1 MEHQITVEITVYGKV
16 QGVGFRPL
24 VCRLAKDN
32 KLTGFVRNA
41 GTHVEI
47 IATGLPN
54 AIQQLCESLYK
65 AELPVRVEILLC
77 ETVLHQQFES
87 FVSVASMES
96 DEVKAVS
103 ADIGICENCLRELKE
118 KGNRRRGYSYIS
130 CAQCGPRY
138 TIIRKLPYDRA
149 NTTMDQFAL
158 CDDCAEEYGDMQNR
172 RGHGETIS
180 CYHCGPQLQCVVKDG
195 FKNIFKSDCG
205 KGHFLKTAFLNSDNN
220 SARIDSDS
228 NNFSVDD
235 NENNCNGFNSVN
247 RQEQDK
253 SMITVARELLA
264 QGQIIM
270 VKAVGG
276 FNLLCRADRAEVV
289 TRLRDLK
296 KRMSKP
302 FAVMVTDVTLA
313 EKFCCIS
320 AEEKS
325 LLQSA
330 ARPIVLLQK
339 RESKKNWLSEKLADA
354 SLEVSITERAGLT
367 NSSQGIVE
375 PDETNPVQSFLAD
388 NVTDVSDQVG
398 VFLPAMGFYSEL
410 DVDFPFIV
418 TSCNYTGQPIIYKD
432 EEAQRFFE
440 EHANIAALFTY
451 ERDILRPADD
461 SVTRIINGRV
471 QVLRRTKG
479 YMPEPFPILNYKNNC
494 DTVISDLQCKLT
506 AYCKQS
512 ERKASTHEK
521 FSKDDVLALGAQM
534 EPGFCLTAEGQFFPA
549 EIPGDISLEKTEQF
563 FADSVADWMQLL
575 NIKPQAVVADLHPGY
590 ASTQWGK
597 KFAEQNGLPFYQ
609 VQHHHAH
616 ALAVMAE
623 HHLKGKVLAVC
634 FDGTGLGADGTV
646 WGGEFLLCEGSDFT
660 RVGHLKSIPMLGGD
674 VSMQQAWKTALCHLA
689 AAGLQSHDSRF
700 TIVKKALQ
708 KNMNVIQTSSMGR
721 LFDAA
726 SSLLGLADF
735 NSHQGRC
742 AMALESAARTALM
755 EKIQP
760 LPLAFT
766 KELVKSDEDIKNSNN
781 RKFNETINADV
792 KDNYNLGKVLY
803 NPGPI
808 WEALLQVKRE
818 HKDICAAALGFHFA
832 VVNMVTDMAERMGVK
847 QVVLT
852 GGCFANRILLET
864 CTKELL
870 ERDFQVY
877 YNEAV
882 SCGDGGISLGQAY
895 YGILKE
901 TLINSSAR

>member
-1 MEHQITVEITVYGKV
+1 MEHQVTVEISVYGKV

-47 IATGLPN
+47 IATGFPDD
-54 AIQQLCESLYK
+54 IQQLCESLYK
-65 AELPVRVEILLC
+65 AELPVRVEKLLC
-77 ETVLHQQFES
+77 ETVLHQQFEN
-87 FVSVASMES
+87 FVSVASTES
-96 DEVKAVS
+96 DEVRSVS

-118 KGNRRRGYSYIS
+118 KGNRRQGYSYIS

-180 CYHCGPQLQCVVKDG
+180 CYRCGPQLQCVVKDG

-205 KGHFLKTAFLNSDNN
+205 KGHFLNSDNN

-228 NNFSVDD
+228 NIFSVDD
-235 NENNCNGFNSVN
+235 NENRCNGFNSLS
-247 RQEQDK
+247 RQAQDRNI
-253 SMITVARELLA
+253 ITVARELLK

-276 FNLLCRADRAEVV
+276 FNLLCRADKAEVV

-302 FAVMVTDVTLA
+302 FAVMVTDVALA
-313 EKFCCIS
+313 EKFCHIS

-330 ARPIVLLQK
+330 SRPIVLLQK
-339 RESKKNWLSEKLADA
+339 KKRKNDWLTEKIAED
-354 SLEVSITERAGLT
+354 SLKVSIRERT
-367 NSSQGIVE
+367 DVTSSFQINVE
-375 PDETNPVQSFLAD
+375 AEERNPVSTFLVD

-410 DVDFPFIV
+410 EVDFPFIV

-432 EEAQRFFE
+432 EEAQRFFD
-440 EHANIAALFTY
+440 EHKNIAALFTY
-451 ERDILRPADD
+451 EREILRPADD

-479 YMPEPFPILNYKNNC
+479 YMPEPITFLNCKNHC
-494 DTVISDLQCKLT
+494 DTVSSDLQCKLT
-506 AYCKQS
+506 ENYKQH
-512 ERKASTHEK
+512 ERATSSNEK
-521 FSKDDVLALGAQM
+521 LWKDNVLALGAQM

-597 KFAEQNGLPFYQ
+597 KFAEQNRLPFYQ

-634 FDGTGLGADGTV
+634 FDGTGLGTDGTV

-660 RVGHLKSIPMLGGD
+660 RVGHLKAIPMLGGD

-689 AAGLQSHDSRF
+689 AAGLHSSDPRF
-700 TIVKKALQ
+700 AIVQKAL
-708 KNMNVIQTSSMGR
+708 KLNVNVIQTSSMGR
-721 LFDAA
+721 LFDAT

-803 NPGPI
+803 NPAPV

-847 QVVLT
+847 QVVLA

-864 CTKELL
+864 CTKELQ

-895 YGILKE
+895 YGLLQSE
-901 TLINSSAR
+901 

>member
-47 IATGLPN
+47 IATGFPDD
-54 AIQQLCESLYK
+54 IQQLCERLYK
-65 AELPVRVEILLC
+65 AELPVRVEKLLC
-77 ETVLHQQFES
+77 ETVLHQQFEN
-87 FVSVASMES
+87 FISVASTES

-118 KGNRRRGYSYIS
+118 KGNCRQGYSYIS

-149 NTTMDQFAL
+149 NTTMEQFVL
-158 CDDCAEEYGDMQNR
+158 CDDCADEYGDMQNR

-180 CYHCGPQLQCVVKDG
+180 CYHCGPQLQCVVKEEY
-195 FKNIFKSDCG
+195 KSFITSG
-205 KGHFLKTAFLNSDNN
+205 YIEGNLSSESF
-220 SARIDSDS
+220 SDS
-228 NNFSVDD
+228 LK
-235 NENNCNGFNSVN
+235 
-247 RQEQDK
+247 RQVQDK
-253 SMITVARELLA
+253 TVIAIGSELLK
-264 QGQIIM
+264 QGKIIM

-276 FNLLCRADRAEVV
+276 FNLLCRADKAEVV

-302 FAVMVTDVTLA
+302 FAVMVTDLALA
-313 EKFCCIS
+313 EKFCYMS

-330 ARPIVLLQK
+330 VRPIVLLQK
-339 RESKKNWLSEKLADA
+339 KKSKNDWLTEKIAED
-354 SLEVSITERAGLT
+354 SLKVSITKRTDATSSSQKNVEAEET
-367 NSSQGIVE
+367 NSV
-375 PDETNPVQSFLAD
+375 PSFLAD

-410 DVDFPFIV
+410 EVDFPFIV

-432 EEAQRFFE
+432 EEAQRFFD
-440 EHANIAALFTY
+440 EHKNIAALFTY
-451 ERDILRPADD
+451 EREILRPADD

-479 YMPEPFPILNYKNNC
+479 YMPEPITFLNCKNHC
-494 DTVISDLQCKLT
+494 DTVSSDLQCKLT
-506 AYCKQS
+506 ENYKQH
-512 ERKASTHEK
+512 ERATSSNEK
-521 FSKDDVLALGAQM
+521 LWKDDVLALGAQM

-575 NIKPQAVVADLHPGY
+575 NIKPQAVVVDLHPGY

-634 FDGTGLGADGTV
+634 FDGTGFGTDGTV
-646 WGGEFLLCEGSDFT
+646 WGGEFLLCEGSVFT
-660 RVGHLKSIPMLGGD
+660 RAGHLKSIPMLGGD

-700 TIVKKALQ
+700 AIVKKALQ
-708 KNMNVIQTSSMGR
+708 QNMNVIQTSSMGR

-742 AMALESAARTALM
+742 AMALESAARVALR
-755 EKIQP
+755 EKIKP
-760 LPLAFT
+760 LSLAFA
-766 KELVKSDEDIKNSNN
+766 KELARSDEDINYSNDT
-781 RKFNETINADV
+781 RFNETINADG
-792 KDNYNLGKVLY
+792 KDNYNLEKVLY
-803 NPGPI
+803 DPAPI

-818 HKDICAAALGFHFA
+818 RKDVCAAALGFHFA

-847 QVVLT
+847 QVILA

-864 CTKELL
+864 CTKELQ

-895 YGILKE
+895 YGLLQSE
-901 TLINSSAR
+901 

>member
-1 MEHQITVEITVYGKV
+1 M
-16 QGVGFRPL
+16 
-24 VCRLAKDN
+24 
-32 KLTGFVRNA
+32 
-41 GTHVEI
+41 
-47 IATGLPN
+47 
-54 AIQQLCESLYK
+54 
-65 AELPVRVEILLC
+65 RVEKLLC
-77 ETVLHQQFES
+77 ETVLHQQFENFIS
-87 FVSVASMES
+87 IASTES

-118 KGNRRRGYSYIS
+118 KGNRRQGYSYIS

-158 CDDCAEEYGDMQNR
+158 CDDCSEEYGDMQNR

-205 KGHFLKTAFLNSDNN
+205 KGHFLNSDNN

-247 RQEQDK
+247 RQAQDK
-253 SMITVARELLA
+253 NIITVARELLK

-302 FAVMVTDVTLA
+302 FAVMVTDLALA
-313 EKFCCIS
+313 EKFCYMS

-330 ARPIVLLQK
+330 VRPIVLLQK
-339 RESKKNWLSEKLADA
+339 KKSKNDWLTEKIAED
-354 SLEVSITERAGLT
+354 SLKVSITKRT
-367 NSSQGIVE
+367 DVTSSSQINVE
-375 PDETNPVQSFLAD
+375 AEERNPVPSFLAD

-410 DVDFPFIV
+410 EVDFPFIV

-432 EEAQRFFE
+432 EEAQRFFD
-440 EHANIAALFTY
+440 EHKNIAALFTY
-451 ERDILRPADD
+451 EREILRPADD

-479 YMPEPFPILNYKNNC
+479 YMPEPITFLNCKNSC
-494 DTVISDLQCKLT
+494 DTVSSDLQCKLT
-506 AYCKQS
+506 ENYKQH
-512 ERKASTHEK
+512 ERATSSNKK
-521 FSKDDVLALGAQM
+521 LWKDNALALGAQM
-534 EPGFCLTAEGQFFPA
+534 EPGFCLTAEGQFFPS

-575 NIKPQAVVADLHPGY
+575 NIKPQAVIADLHPGY

-597 KFAEQNGLPFYQ
+597 KFAEQNGVPFYQ

-623 HHLKGKVLAVC
+623 HNLKGKVLAVC
-634 FDGTGLGADGTV
+634 FDGTGLGTDGTV

-689 AAGLQSHDSRF
+689 AAGLHSHDPRF
-700 TIVKKALQ
+700 AIVQKALALDV
-708 KNMNVIQTSSMGR
+708 NVIQTSSMGR

-742 AMALESAARTALM
+742 AMALESAARVALR
-755 EKIQP
+755 EKIKP
-760 LPLAFT
+760 LSLAFA
-766 KELVKSDEDIKNSNN
+766 KELARSDEDINYSNDT
-781 RKFNETINADV
+781 RFNETINADG
-792 KDNYNLGKVLY
+792 KDNYNLEKVLY
-803 NPGPI
+803 DPAPI

-818 HKDICAAALGFHFA
+818 RKDVCAAALGFHYA
-832 VVNMVTDMAERMGVK
+832 VVNMVIGMAESMGVK
-847 QVVLT
+847 QVILA
-852 GGCFANRILLET
+852 GGCFANRILLES
-864 CTKELL
+864 CTKELQKK
-870 ERDFQVY
+870 DFQVY

-895 YGILKE
+895 YGLLQSE
-901 TLINSSAR
+901 

>member
-1 MEHQITVEITVYGKV
+1 MKQNVTVAIIVYGKV

-47 IATGLPN
+47 IATGFSD

-65 AELPVRVEILLC
+65 AELPVRVEKLLC
-77 ETVLHQQFES
+77 ETVLHQQFEN
-87 FVSVASMES
+87 FVSIASTES

-118 KGNRRRGYSYIS
+118 NGNRRQGYSYIS

-180 CYHCGPQLQCVVKDG
+180 CYRCGPQLQCVVKEEY
-195 FKNIFKSDCG
+195 KSFITSG
-205 KGHFLKTAFLNSDNN
+205 YIEGNLSSESF
-220 SARIDSDS
+220 SDS
-228 NNFSVDD
+228 LK
-235 NENNCNGFNSVN
+235 
-247 RQEQDK
+247 RQVQDK
-253 SMITVARELLA
+253 TVIAIGSELLK
-264 QGQIIM
+264 QGKIIM

-276 FNLLCRADRAEVV
+276 FNLLCRADKAEVV

-302 FAVMVTDVTLA
+302 FAVMVTDLALA
-313 EKFCCIS
+313 EKFCYMS

-330 ARPIVLLQK
+330 VRPIVLLQK
-339 RESKKNWLSEKLADA
+339 RKSKNDWLTEKIAED
-354 SLEVSITERAGLT
+354 SLKVSITKRTDAT
-367 NSSQGIVE
+367 SSSQINVE
-375 PDETNPVQSFLAD
+375 AEERNPVPSFLAD

-479 YMPEPFPILNYKNNC
+479 YMPEPIPILNYKNNC

-563 FADSVADWMQLL
+563 FADSAADWMQLL
-575 NIKPQAVVADLHPGY
+575 NIKLQSVVADLHPGY
-590 ASTQWGK
+590 TSSQWGK

-623 HHLKGKVLAVC
+623 HHLKEKVLAVC
-634 FDGTGLGADGTV
+634 FDGTGLGTDGTV
-646 WGGEFLLCEGSDFT
+646 WGGEFLLCEGSGFT

-689 AAGLQSHDSRF
+689 AAGLHSHDPRF
-700 TIVKKALQ
+700 AIVQKALALDV
-708 KNMNVIQTSSMGR
+708 NVIQTSSMGR

-742 AMALESAARTALM
+742 AMALESVARTALM
-755 EKIQP
+755 EKIKP

-766 KELVKSDEDIKNSNN
+766 KEWDKSDENNKNSND
-781 RKFNETINADV
+781 RRFNETINADV
-792 KDNYNLGKVLY
+792 KDNYNFEKVLY
-803 NPGPI
+803 NPAPV

-818 HKDICAAALGFHFA
+818 RKDICAAALGFHFA

-847 QVVLT
+847 QVVLA

-864 CTKELL
+864 CTKELQ

-895 YGILKE
+895 YGLLQSE
-901 TLINSSAR
+901 

>member
-1 MEHQITVEITVYGKV
+1 MEHQVTVEISVYGKV

-47 IATGLPN
+47 IATGFPD
-54 AIQQLCESLYK
+54 AIQQLCDSLYK
-65 AELPVRVEILLC
+65 AELPVRVEKLLC
-77 ETVLHQQFES
+77 ETVLHQQFEN
-87 FVSVASMES
+87 FVSVASTES
-96 DEVKAVS
+96 DEVRSVS

-118 KGNRRRGYSYIS
+118 KGNRQQGYSYIS

-180 CYHCGPQLQCVVKDG
+180 CYRCGPQLQCVVKDG

-205 KGHFLKTAFLNSDNN
+205 KGHFLNSDNS
-220 SARIDSDS
+220 SAWIDSDS
-228 NNFSVDD
+228 NKFSVDD
-235 NENNCNGFNSVN
+235 NENHCNGFNSLN
-247 RQEQDK
+247 RQAQDK
-253 SMITVARELLA
+253 NIITVARELLK

-313 EKFCCIS
+313 EKFCYMS
-320 AEEKS
+320 AKEKS

-339 RESKKNWLSEKLADA
+339 KKSKNDWLSEKFADA
-354 SLEVSITERAGLT
+354 SLAVSIRERTDVT

-375 PDETNPVQSFLAD
+375 AEETNSVPTFLAD

-398 VFLPAMGFYSEL
+398 VFLSPMGFYSEL
-410 DVDFPFIV
+410 EVDFPFIV

-432 EEAQRFFE
+432 EEAQRFFA
-440 EHANIAALFTY
+440 EHSNIAALFTY
-451 ERDILRPADD
+451 EREILRPADD
-461 SVTRIINGRV
+461 SVTRFINGRV

-479 YMPEPFPILNYKNNC
+479 YMPEPIPILNYKNNC

-506 AYCKQS
+506 ANCKLP
-512 ERKASTHEK
+512 EKKASTHEK
-521 FSKDDVLALGAQM
+521 LWKDNVLALGAQM

-549 EIPGDISLEKTEQF
+549 EIPGDISLEKTELF
-563 FADSVADWMQLL
+563 FADSVADLMQLL
-575 NIKPQAVVADLHPGY
+575 NIKPQAVIADLHPGY
-590 ASTQWGK
+590 ASSQWGK

-623 HHLKGKVLAVC
+623 HNLKEKVLAVC
-634 FDGTGLGADGTV
+634 FDGTGLGTDGTV
-646 WGGEFLLCEGSDFT
+646 WGGEFLLCEGSGFT

-689 AAGLQSHDSRF
+689 AAGLHSDDPRF
-700 TIVKKALQ
+700 AIVQKAL
-708 KNMNVIQTSSMGR
+708 KLNVNVIQTSSMGR

-766 KELVKSDEDIKNSNN
+766 KELVKSGEDYKNSNSNN
-781 RKFNETINADV
+781 RKFNETIYADG
-792 KDNYNLGKVLY
+792 KDNYNLEKVLY
-803 NPGPI
+803 NPAPV

-818 HKDICAAALGFHFA
+818 RKDICAAALGFHYA
-832 VVNMVTDMAERMGVK
+832 VVNMVIDMAERMGVK

-864 CTKELL
+864 CTKELQ

-895 YGILKE
+895 YGYIV
-901 TLINSSAR
+901 

>member
-1 MEHQITVEITVYGKV
+1 M
-16 QGVGFRPL
+16 
-24 VCRLAKDN
+24 
-32 KLTGFVRNA
+32 
-41 GTHVEI
+41 
-47 IATGLPN
+47 
-54 AIQQLCESLYK
+54 
-65 AELPVRVEILLC
+65 RVEKLLC
-77 ETVLHQQFES
+77 ETVLHQQFEN
-87 FVSVASMES
+87 FVSVASTES
-96 DEVKAVS
+96 DEVKSVS

-118 KGNRRRGYSYIS
+118 KGNRRQGYSYIS

-180 CYHCGPQLQCVVKDG
+180 CYRCGPQLQCVVKEEY
-195 FKNIFKSDCG
+195 KSFITSG
-205 KGHFLKTAFLNSDNN
+205 YIEGNLSSESF
-220 SARIDSDS
+220 SDS
-228 NNFSVDD
+228 LK
-235 NENNCNGFNSVN
+235 
-247 RQEQDK
+247 RQVQDK
-253 SMITVARELLA
+253 TVIAIGSELLK

-302 FAVMVTDVTLA
+302 FAVMVTDVALA
-313 EKFCCIS
+313 EKFCYIS

-339 RESKKNWLSEKLADA
+339 KESKKNWLSEKLADA

-375 PDETNPVQSFLAD
+375 PDETNPVPSFLAD

-398 VFLPAMGFYSEL
+398 VFLPPMGFYSEL

-432 EEAQRFFE
+432 EEAQRFFA
-440 EHANIAALFTY
+440 EHSNIAALFTY
-451 ERDILRPADD
+451 EREILRPADD
-461 SVTRIINGRV
+461 SVTRVANGKV
-471 QVLRRTKG
+471 QILRRTKG
-479 YMPEPFPILNYKNNC
+479 YMPEPIPILNYKNHC
-494 DTVISDLQCKLT
+494 DTVSSDLQCKIT
-506 AYCKQS
+506 ANCKQS
-512 ERKASTHEK
+512 ERKASIHEK
-521 FSKDDVLALGAQM
+521 LWKDNVLALGAQM

-590 ASTQWGK
+590 ASNQWGK

-623 HHLKGKVLAVC
+623 HHLKEKVLAVC
-634 FDGTGLGADGTV
+634 FDGTGLGTDGTV

-660 RVGHLKSIPMLGGD
+660 RVGHLKAIPMLGGD

-689 AAGLQSHDSRF
+689 AAGLHSSDPR
-700 TIVKKALQ
+700 
-708 KNMNVIQTSSMGR
+708 SSMGR

-742 AMALESAARTALM
+742 AMALESAARTAQM

-760 LPLAFT
+760 LPLAFA
-766 KELVKSDEDIKNSNN
+766 KEWAKSGEDYKNSNSNN
-781 RKFNETINADV
+781 RNFNETIYADG
-792 KDNYNLGKVLY
+792 KDNYNLEKVLY
-803 NPGPI
+803 NPAPV

-818 HKDICAAALGFHFA
+818 RKDICAAALGFHYA

-847 QVVLT
+847 QVVLA

-864 CTKELL
+864 CTKELQ

-882 SCGDGGISLGQAY
+882 SCGDGCISLGQAY
-895 YGILKE
+895 YGYIV
-901 TLINSSAR
+901 

>member
-1 MEHQITVEITVYGKV
+1 MKQNVTVAIIVYGKV

-24 VCRLAKDN
+24 VCRLAKEN

-47 IATGLPN
+47 IATGFPDAL
-54 AIQQLCESLYK
+54 QQLCDSLYK
-65 AELPVRVEILLC
+65 SELPVRVEKLLC
-77 ETVLHQQFES
+77 ETVLHQQFEN
-87 FVSVASMES
+87 FVSVASTES
-96 DEVKAVS
+96 DEVRSVS
-103 ADIGICENCLRELKE
+103 ADIGICENCLQELKE
-118 KGNRRRGYSYIS
+118 KGNRRQGYSYIS

-149 NTTMDQFAL
+149 NTTMEQFAL

-195 FKNIFKSDCG
+195 FKSIFKSDCG

-330 ARPIVLLQK
+330 ASPIVLLQK
-339 RESKKNWLSEKLADA
+339 KESKKNWLSEKLADA

-410 DVDFPFIV
+410 DIAFPFIV

-471 QVLRRTKG
+471 LVLRRTKG
-479 YMPEPFPILNYKNNC
+479 YMPEPNPILNYKNNC

-506 AYCKQS
+506 EYCKQS

-521 FSKDDVLALGAQM
+521 FSKDNVLALGAQM

-575 NIKPQAVVADLHPGY
+575 NIKPQSVVADLQPGY
-590 ASTQWGK
+590 ASAQWG
-597 KFAEQNGLPFYQ
+597 
-609 VQHHHAH
+609 
-616 ALAVMAE
+616 
-623 HHLKGKVLAVC
+623 
-634 FDGTGLGADGTV
+634 
-646 WGGEFLLCEGSDFT
+646 
-660 RVGHLKSIPMLGGD
+660 
-674 VSMQQAWKTALCHLA
+674 
-689 AAGLQSHDSRF
+689 
-700 TIVKKALQ
+700 
-708 KNMNVIQTSSMGR
+708 
-721 LFDAA
+721 
-726 SSLLGLADF
+726 
-735 NSHQGRC
+735 
-742 AMALESAARTALM
+742 
-755 EKIQP
+755 
-760 LPLAFT
+760 
-766 KELVKSDEDIKNSNN
+766 
-781 RKFNETINADV
+781 
-792 KDNYNLGKVLY
+792 
-803 NPGPI
+803 
-808 WEALLQVKRE
+808 
-818 HKDICAAALGFHFA
+818 
-832 VVNMVTDMAERMGVK
+832 
-847 QVVLT
+847 
-852 GGCFANRILLET
+852 
-864 CTKELL
+864 
-870 ERDFQVY
+870 
-877 YNEAV
+877 
-882 SCGDGGISLGQAY
+882 
-895 YGILKE
+895 
-901 TLINSSAR
+901 

>member
-47 IATGLPN
+47 IATGFPDD
-54 AIQQLCESLYK
+54 IQQLCERLYK
-65 AELPVRVEILLC
+65 AELPVRVEKLLC
-77 ETVLHQQFES
+77 ETVLHQQFEN
-87 FVSVASMES
+87 FISVASTES

-118 KGNRRRGYSYIS
+118 KGNRRQGYSYIS

-149 NTTMDQFAL
+149 NTTMEQFVL
-158 CDDCAEEYGDMQNR
+158 CDDCADEYGDMQNR

-205 KGHFLKTAFLNSDNN
+205 KGHFLNSDNN
-220 SARIDSDS
+220 SAWIDSNS
-228 NNFSVDD
+228 NIFSVDD
-235 NENNCNGFNSVN
+235 NENRCNGFNSLS
-247 RQEQDK
+247 RQAQDRNI
-253 SMITVARELLA
+253 ITVARELLK

-276 FNLLCRADRAEVV
+276 FNLLCRADKAEVV
-289 TRLRDLK
+289 THLRDLK

-302 FAVMVTDVTLA
+302 FAVMVTDVALA
-313 EKFCCIS
+313 EKFCHIS
-320 AEEKS
+320 AEEKA
-325 LLQSA
+325 LLESA

-339 RESKKNWLSEKLADA
+339 KKSKNDWLTEKIADA
-354 SLEVSITERAGLT
+354 FLKVSITKRMNVTSSFQINVEAEER
-367 NSSQGIVE
+367 
-375 PDETNPVQSFLAD
+375 NPVPKFLAD

-398 VFLPAMGFYSEL
+398 VFLPPMGFYSEL
-410 DVDFPFIV
+410 EVDFPFIV

-432 EEAQRFFE
+432 EEAQRFFD
-440 EHANIAALFTY
+440 EHKNIAALFTY
-451 ERDILRPADD
+451 EREILRPADD
-461 SVTRIINGRV
+461 SVTRVANGKV
-471 QVLRRTKG
+471 QILRRTKG
-479 YMPEPFPILNYKNNC
+479 YMPEPITFLNYKNNC

-506 AYCKQS
+506 ANCKQS
-512 ERKASTHEK
+512 ERKPSIQEK
-521 FSKDDVLALGAQM
+521 LWKDNVLALGAQM
-534 EPGFCLTAEGQFFPA
+534 EPGFCLTAGGQFFPA

-563 FADSVADWMQLL
+563 FADSGADWMQLL
-575 NIKPQAVVADLHPGY
+575 NIKPQAVVVDLHPGY

-634 FDGTGLGADGTV
+634 FDGTGLGTDGTV

-674 VSMQQAWKTALCHLA
+674 VSMKQAWKTALCHLA
-689 AAGLQSHDSRF
+689 AAGLHSHDPRF
-700 TIVKKALQ
+700 AIVQKALALDV
-708 KNMNVIQTSSMGR
+708 NVIQTSSMGR

-742 AMALESAARTALM
+742 AMALESVARTALM
-755 EKIQP
+755 EKIKP

-781 RKFNETINADV
+781 RKFNETINADG
-792 KDNYNLGKVLY
+792 KANYNLEKVLY
-803 NPGPI
+803 NPAPV

-818 HKDICAAALGFHFA
+818 HKDICAAAMGFHYA
-832 VVNMVTDMAERMGVK
+832 VVKMVIDMAEHMGVK
-847 QVVLT
+847 QVALA

-864 CTKELL
+864 CTKELQ

-877 YNEAV
+877 YNEDV

-895 YGILKE
+895 YGLLQSE
-901 TLINSSAR
+901 

>member
-1 MEHQITVEITVYGKV
+1 MEHQVTVKISVYGKV

-32 KLTGFVRNA
+32 KLTGYVRNA

-47 IATGLPN
+47 MATGVAEHIEKLCDSLRN
-54 AIQQLCESLYK
+54 A
-65 AELPVRVEILLC
+65 ALPVKVERFVCRKVPLR
-77 ETVLHQQFES
+77 EFATFTPVLSTES
-87 FVSVASMES
+87 K
-96 DEVKAVS
+96 EVKLVS
-103 ADIGICENCLRELKE
+103 ADIGICENCLREFKE
-118 KGNRRRGYSYIS
+118 KGNRRQGYSYIS

-180 CYHCGPQLQCVVKDG
+180 CYRCGPQLQCVVKEEYKR
-195 FKNIFKSDCG
+195 FLTSDCIEG
-205 KGHFLKTAFLNSDNN
+205 NLSSESF
-220 SARIDSDS
+220 SDS
-228 NNFSVDD
+228 LK
-235 NENNCNGFNSVN
+235 
-247 RQEQDK
+247 RQVQDK
-253 SMITVARELLA
+253 TVIAIGSELLK

-313 EKFCCIS
+313 EKFCYMS

-339 RESKKNWLSEKLADA
+339 KKRKNDWLTEKIAED
-354 SLEVSITERAGLT
+354 SLKVSIRERT
-367 NSSQGIVE
+367 DVTSSFQINVE
-375 PDETNPVQSFLAD
+375 AEERNPVSTFLAD

-432 EEAQRFFE
+432 EEAQRFFD
-440 EHANIAALFTY
+440 EHKNIAALFTY
-451 ERDILRPADD
+451 EREILRPADD

-479 YMPEPFPILNYKNNC
+479 YMPEPIPILNYKNHC
-494 DTVISDLQCKLT
+494 DTVSSDLQCKLT
-506 AYCKQS
+506 ANCKQS
-512 ERKASTHEK
+512 ERKASIHENLW
-521 FSKDDVLALGAQM
+521 KDNVLALGAQM

-549 EIPGDISLEKTEQF
+549 EIPGDISLEKTEHF
-563 FADSVADWMQLL
+563 FAGSVADWMQLL
-575 NIKPQAVVADLHPGY
+575 NIKLQAVVADLHPGY
-590 ASTQWGK
+590 ASAQWGK

-634 FDGTGLGADGTV
+634 FDGTGFGNDGTV
-646 WGGEFLLCEGSDFT
+646 WGGEFLLCEGSVFT
-660 RVGHLKSIPMLGGD
+660 RAGHLKSIPMLGGD

-700 TIVKKALQ
+700 AIVKKALQ
-708 KNMNVIQTSSMGR
+708 QNMNVIQTSSMGR

-742 AMALESAARTALM
+742 AMALESAARVALR
-755 EKIQP
+755 EKIKP
-760 LPLAFT
+760 LSLAFA
-766 KELVKSDEDIKNSNN
+766 KELARSDEDINYSNDT
-781 RKFNETINADV
+781 RFNETINADG
-792 KDNYNLGKVLY
+792 KDNYNLEKVLY
-803 NPGPI
+803 DPAPI

-818 HKDICAAALGFHFA
+818 RKDICAAALGFHYA
-832 VVNMVTDMAERMGVK
+832 VVNMVIGMAERIGVK
-847 QVVLT
+847 QVVLA

-864 CTKELL
+864 CTKELQ

-882 SCGDGGISLGQAY
+882 SPGDGGISLGQAY
-895 YGILKE
+895 YGYIV
-901 TLINSSAR
+901 

>member
-1 MEHQITVEITVYGKV
+1 MKQNVTVAIIVYGKV

-24 VCRLAKDN
+24 VCRLAEEN

-47 IATGLPN
+47 IATGFPD
-54 AIQQLCESLYK
+54 AIQQLCDSLYK
-65 AELPVRVEILLC
+65 AELPVRVEKLLC
-77 ETVLHQQFES
+77 ETVLHHQFEN
-87 FVSVASMES
+87 FVSVASTES
-96 DEVKAVS
+96 DEVRSVS

-118 KGNRRRGYSYIS
+118 KGNRRQGYSYIS

-180 CYHCGPQLQCVVKDG
+180 CYRCGPQLQCVVKEEY
-195 FKNIFKSDCG
+195 KSFITSG
-205 KGHFLKTAFLNSDNN
+205 YIEGNLSSESF
-220 SARIDSDS
+220 SDS
-228 NNFSVDD
+228 LK
-235 NENNCNGFNSVN
+235 
-247 RQEQDK
+247 RQVQDK
-253 SMITVARELLA
+253 TVIAIGSELLK

-302 FAVMVTDVTLA
+302 FAVMVTDLALA
-313 EKFCCIS
+313 EKFCYMS

-325 LLQSA
+325 LLKSA
-330 ARPIVLLQK
+330 VRPIVLLQK
-339 RESKKNWLSEKLADA
+339 KKSKNDWLTEKIADA

-375 PDETNPVQSFLAD
+375 PDETNPVPSFLAD
-388 NVTDVSDQVG
+388 NVADVSDQVG
-398 VFLPAMGFYSEL
+398 VFLPPMGFYSEL
-410 DVDFPFIV
+410 EVDFPFIV

-479 YMPEPFPILNYKNNC
+479 YMPEPIPILNYKNHC

-521 FSKDDVLALGAQM
+521 FSKDNVLALGAQM
-534 EPGFCLTAEGQFFPA
+534 EPGFCLTAEGQFFPS

-623 HHLKGKVLAVC
+623 HNLKGKVLAVC

-689 AAGLQSHDSRF
+689 AVGLHSSDPRF
-700 TIVKKALQ
+700 AIVQKAL
-708 KNMNVIQTSSMGR
+708 KLNVNVIQTSSMGR

-742 AMALESAARTALM
+742 AMALESVARTALM
-755 EKIQP
+755 EKIKP

-781 RKFNETINADV
+781 RKFNETINADG
-792 KDNYNLGKVLY
+792 KDNYNLEKVLY
-803 NPGPI
+803 NPAPV

-818 HKDICAAALGFHFA
+818 RKDICAAALGFHFA
-832 VVNMVTDMAERMGVK
+832 VVKMVIDMAERMGVK

-882 SCGDGGISLGQAY
+882 SCGDGGISLGQVY
-895 YGILKE
+895 YGYIV
-901 TLINSSAR
+901 

>member
-1 MEHQITVEITVYGKV
+1 MEHQVTVEITVYGKV

-24 VCRLAKDN
+24 VCRLAKEN

-47 IATGLPN
+47 IATGFPDD
-54 AIQQLCESLYK
+54 IQQLCESLYK
-65 AELPVRVEILLC
+65 AELPVRVDKLLC
-77 ETVLHQQFES
+77 ETVLHQQFEN
-87 FVSVASMES
+87 FVSVASTES

-103 ADIGICENCLRELKE
+103 ADIGICANCLRELKE

-180 CYHCGPQLQCVVKDG
+180 CYHCGPQLQCVVKEEY
-195 FKNIFKSDCG
+195 KR
-205 KGHFLKTAFLNSDNN
+205 FLTSEFIEGDLS
-220 SARIDSDS
+220 SESFSDS
-228 NNFSVDD
+228 LKW
-235 NENNCNGFNSVN
+235 
-247 RQEQDK
+247 QAQDK
-253 SMITVARELLA
+253 TVIAIARELLN

-313 EKFCCIS
+313 EKFCYIS

-339 RESKKNWLSEKLADA
+339 KKSKNDWLTEKIADVF
-354 SLEVSITERAGLT
+354 LKVSITKRTDVTSSFQINVEAEER
-367 NSSQGIVE
+367 
-375 PDETNPVQSFLAD
+375 NPVPTFLAD

-398 VFLPAMGFYSEL
+398 VFLPPMGFYSEL

-432 EEAQRFFE
+432 EEAQRFFA
-440 EHANIAALFTY
+440 EHENIAALFTY
-451 ERDILRPADD
+451 EREILRPADD

-479 YMPEPFPILNYKNNC
+479 YMPEPITFLNCKNNC
-494 DTVISDLQCKLT
+494 DTVSSDLQCKLT
-506 AYCKQS
+506 ANCMQS
-512 ERKASTHEK
+512 ERKVSTHEK
-521 FSKDDVLALGAQM
+521 LWKDNVLALGAQM
-534 EPGFCLTAEGQFFPA
+534 EPGFCLTAEGQFFPS

-575 NIKPQAVVADLHPGY
+575 NIKPQAVIVDLHPGY
-590 ASTQWGK
+590 ASNQWGK

-616 ALAVMAE
+616 ALAVMSE
-623 HHLKGKVLAVC
+623 HNLKGKVLAVC
-634 FDGTGLGADGTV
+634 FDGIGLGTDGTV

-660 RVGHLKSIPMLGGD
+660 RVGHLKFIPMLGGD

-689 AAGLQSHDSRF
+689 AAGLHSSDPRF
-700 TIVKKALQ
+700 AIVQKALALDV
-708 KNMNVIQTSSMGR
+708 NVIQTSSMGR

-742 AMALESAARTALM
+742 AMALESVARIALR

-760 LPLAFT
+760 LPLAFA
-766 KELVKSDEDIKNSNN
+766 KELARSGDSIKNSND

-803 NPGPI
+803 DPAPI
-808 WEALLQVKRE
+808 WEVLLQVKRE
-818 HKDICAAALGFHFA
+818 RKDICAAALGFHYA
-832 VVNMVTDMAERMGVK
+832 VVNTVIDMAERMGVK
-847 QVVLT
+847 QVVLA
-852 GGCFANRILLET
+852 GGCFANRILLEG
-864 CTKELL
+864 CTKKLQKK
-870 ERDFQVY
+870 DFQVY

-895 YGILKE
+895 YGYIV
-901 TLINSSAR
+901 

>member
-1 MEHQITVEITVYGKV
+1 MKQNVTVAIIVYGKV

-149 NTTMDQFAL
+149 NTTMVQFAL

-247 RQEQDK
+247 RQAQDK
-253 SMITVARELLA
+253 NIITVARELLK

-276 FNLLCRADRAEVV
+276 FNLLCRADKAEVV

-302 FAVMVTDVTLA
+302 FAVMVTDLALA
-313 EKFCCIS
+313 EKFCYMS

-330 ARPIVLLQK
+330 VRPIVLLQK
-339 RESKKNWLSEKLADA
+339 KKSKNDWLTEKIAED
-354 SLEVSITERAGLT
+354 SLKVSITKRTDVT

-432 EEAQRFFE
+432 EEAQHFFA
-440 EHANIAALFTY
+440 EHENIAALFTY

-479 YMPEPFPILNYKNNC
+479 YMPEPITFLNCKNSC
-494 DTVISDLQCKLT
+494 DTVSSDLQCKLT
-506 AYCKQS
+506 ENYKQH
-512 ERKASTHEK
+512 ERATSSNKK
-521 FSKDDVLALGAQM
+521 LWKDNVLALGAQM
-534 EPGFCLTAEGQFFPA
+534 EPGFCLTAEGQFFPS

-623 HHLKGKVLAVC
+623 HNLKGKVLAVC
-634 FDGTGLGADGTV
+634 FDGTGLGTDGTV

-689 AAGLQSHDSRF
+689 AVGLHSSDPRF
-700 TIVKKALQ
+700 AIVQKAL
-708 KNMNVIQTSSMGR
+708 KLNVNVIQTSSMGR

-755 EKIQP
+755 EKIKP

-766 KELVKSDEDIKNSNN
+766 KELVKSDENIKNSNN
-781 RKFNETINADV
+781 RKFNETINADG
-792 KDNYNLGKVLY
+792 KDNYNLEKVLY
-803 NPGPI
+803 NPAPV

-818 HKDICAAALGFHFA
+818 RKDICAAALGFHYA
-832 VVNMVTDMAERMGVK
+832 VVKMVIDMAERMGVK
-847 QVVLT
+847 QVALA

-864 CTKELL
+864 CTKELQK
-870 ERDFQVY
+870 RDFQVY

-895 YGILKE
+895 YGYIV
-901 TLINSSAR
+901 

>member
-1 MEHQITVEITVYGKV
+1 MEHQVTVEITVYGKV

-24 VCRLAKDN
+24 VCRLAKEN

-47 IATGLPN
+47 MATGVAEHIEKLCDSLRN
-54 AIQQLCESLYK
+54 A
-65 AELPVRVEILLC
+65 ALPVIVERFVCRIVPLQ
-77 ETVLHQQFES
+77 EFATFTSVLSTES
-87 FVSVASMES
+87 K
-96 DEVKAVS
+96 EVKLVS

-118 KGNRRRGYSYIS
+118 KGNRRQGYSYIS

-180 CYHCGPQLQCVVKDG
+180 CYRCGPQLQCVVKEEY
-195 FKNIFKSDCG
+195 KSFITSG
-205 KGHFLKTAFLNSDNN
+205 YIEGNFSSESF
-220 SARIDSDS
+220 SDS
-228 NNFSVDD
+228 LK
-235 NENNCNGFNSVN
+235 
-247 RQEQDK
+247 RQVQDK
-253 SMITVARELLA
+253 TVIAIGSELLK
-264 QGQIIM
+264 QGKIIM

-276 FNLLCRADRAEVV
+276 FNLLCRADKAEVV

-302 FAVMVTDVTLA
+302 FAVMVTDLALA
-313 EKFCCIS
+313 EKFCYMS

-330 ARPIVLLQK
+330 VRPIVLLQK
-339 RESKKNWLSEKLADA
+339 KKSKNDWLTEKIAED
-354 SLEVSITERAGLT
+354 SLKVSITKRTDAT
-367 NSSQGIVE
+367 SSSQKNVE
-375 PDETNPVQSFLAD
+375 AEERNPVPSFLAD

-398 VFLPAMGFYSEL
+398 VFLSPMGFYSEL
-410 DVDFPFIV
+410 EVDFPFIV

-451 ERDILRPADD
+451 EREILRPADD
-461 SVTRIINGRV
+461 SVTRVANGKV
-471 QVLRRTKG
+471 QILRRTKG
-479 YMPEPFPILNYKNNC
+479 YMPEPIPILNYKNHC

-506 AYCKQS
+506 ANCKQS
-512 ERKASTHEK
+512 ERKDYTHEK
-521 FSKDDVLALGAQM
+521 LWKDNVLALGGQM

-563 FADSVADWMQLL
+563 FADSVHDWIHLL

-623 HHLKGKVLAVC
+623 HHLKEKVLAVC
-634 FDGTGLGADGTV
+634 FDGTGLGTDGTV

-660 RVGHLKSIPMLGGD
+660 RVGHLKAIPMLGGD

-689 AAGLQSHDSRF
+689 AAGLHSHDPRF
-700 TIVKKALQ
+700 AIVQKALALDV
-708 KNMNVIQTSSMGR
+708 NVIQTSSMGR

-742 AMALESAARTALM
+742 AMALESAARVALR
-755 EKIQP
+755 EKIKP
-760 LPLAFT
+760 LPLAFA
-766 KELVKSDEDIKNSNN
+766 KELARSDEDINNSNDT
-781 RKFNETINADV
+781 RFNETINADG
-792 KDNYNLGKVLY
+792 KDNYNLEKVLY
-803 NPGPI
+803 DPATI

-818 HKDICAAALGFHFA
+818 RKDVCAAALGFHYA
-832 VVNMVTDMAERMGVK
+832 VVNMVIGMAESMGVK
-847 QVVLT
+847 QVILA
-852 GGCFANRILLET
+852 GGCFANRILLES
-864 CTKELL
+864 CTKELQ
-870 ERDFQVY
+870 ERDYQVY
-877 YNEAV
+877 YNEVV

>member
-1 MEHQITVEITVYGKV
+1 MKQNVTVAIIVYGKV

-47 IATGLPN
+47 IATGFPDD
-54 AIQQLCESLYK
+54 IQQLCERLYK
-65 AELPVRVEILLC
+65 AELPVRVEKLLC
-77 ETVLHQQFES
+77 ETVLHQQFEN
-87 FVSVASMES
+87 FISVASTES

-149 NTTMDQFAL
+149 NTTMEQFAL

-180 CYHCGPQLQCVVKDG
+180 CYQCGPQLRCVVKEEY
-195 FKNIFKSDCG
+195 KSFITSG
-205 KGHFLKTAFLNSDNN
+205 YIEGNLSSESF
-220 SARIDSDS
+220 SDS
-228 NNFSVDD
+228 LK
-235 NENNCNGFNSVN
+235 
-247 RQEQDK
+247 RQVQDK
-253 SMITVARELLA
+253 TVIAIGSELLK

-276 FNLLCRADRAEVV
+276 FNLLCRADKAEVV

-313 EKFCCIS
+313 EKFCYMS

-339 RESKKNWLSEKLADA
+339 KKSKNDWLTEKIAED
-354 SLEVSITERAGLT
+354 SLKVSITKRTDVTSSSQINVEAEET
-367 NSSQGIVE
+367 NSV
-375 PDETNPVQSFLAD
+375 PMFLAD

-398 VFLPAMGFYSEL
+398 VFLPSMGFYSEL
-410 DVDFPFIV
+410 DVTFPFIV

-440 EHANIAALFTY
+440 EHATIAALFTY

-479 YMPEPFPILNYKNNC
+479 YMPEPIPILNYKNNC

-512 ERKASTHEK
+512 ERKASAHEK
-521 FSKDDVLALGAQM
+521 FSKDNVLTLGAQM
-534 EPGFCLTAEGQFFPA
+534 EPGFCLTAEGQFFPS
-549 EIPGDISLEKTEQF
+549 EIPGDISLEKTENF
-563 FADSVADWMQLL
+563 FADSVHDWMQLL

-590 ASTQWGK
+590 ASSQWGK

-623 HHLKGKVLAVC
+623 HNLKGKVLAVC

-689 AAGLQSHDSRF
+689 AAGLHSDDPRF
-700 TIVKKALQ
+700 AIVQKALALDV
-708 KNMNVIQTSSMGR
+708 NVIQTSSMGR
-721 LFDAA
+721 LFDSAA
-726 SSLLGLADF
+726 SLLGLADF

-742 AMALESAARTALM
+742 AMALESVARTALM
-755 EKIQP
+755 EKIKP

-792 KDNYNLGKVLY
+792 KDNYNLGKVIY
-803 NPGPI
+803 NPAPV

-864 CTKELL
+864 CTKELQ
-870 ERDFQVY
+870 ERDFRVY

-895 YGILKE
+895 YGYIV
-901 TLINSSAR
+901 

>member
-1 MEHQITVEITVYGKV
+1 MEHQVTVEISVYGKV

-47 IATGLPN
+47 IATGFPDD
-54 AIQQLCESLYK
+54 IQQLCERLYK
-65 AELPVRVEILLC
+65 AELPVRVEKLLC
-77 ETVLHQQFES
+77 ETVLHQQFEN
-87 FVSVASMES
+87 FVSVASTES
-96 DEVKAVS
+96 DEVRSVS

-118 KGNRRRGYSYIS
+118 KGNRRQGYSYIS

-149 NTTMDQFAL
+149 NTTMEQFVL
-158 CDDCAEEYGDMQNR
+158 CDDCADEYGDMQNR

-205 KGHFLKTAFLNSDNN
+205 KGHFLNSDNN
-220 SARIDSDS
+220 SAWIDSNS
-228 NNFSVDD
+228 NIFSVDD
-235 NENNCNGFNSVN
+235 NENRCNGFNSLS
-247 RQEQDK
+247 RQAQDRNI
-253 SMITVARELLA
+253 ITVARELLK

-302 FAVMVTDVTLA
+302 FAVMVTDLALA
-313 EKFCCIS
+313 EKFCYMS

-330 ARPIVLLQK
+330 VRPIVLLQK
-339 RESKKNWLSEKLADA
+339 KKSKNDWLTEKIAED
-354 SLEVSITERAGLT
+354 SLKVSITKRTDAT
-367 NSSQGIVE
+367 SSSQINVE
-375 PDETNPVQSFLAD
+375 AEERNPVPSFLAD

-479 YMPEPFPILNYKNNC
+479 YMPEPITFLNCKNSC
-494 DTVISDLQCKLT
+494 DTVSSDLQCKLT
-506 AYCKQS
+506 ENYKQH
-512 ERKASTHEK
+512 ERATSSNKK
-521 FSKDDVLALGAQM
+521 LWKDNVLALGAQM
-534 EPGFCLTAEGQFFPA
+534 EPGFCLTAEGQFFPS

-575 NIKPQAVVADLHPGY
+575 NIKLQSVVADLHPGY
-590 ASTQWGK
+590 TSSQWGK

-623 HHLKGKVLAVC
+623 HEKVLAVC
-634 FDGTGLGADGTV
+634 FDGTGLGTDGTV
-646 WGGEFLLCEGSDFT
+646 WGGEFLLCEGSGFT

-689 AAGLQSHDSRF
+689 AVGLHGSDPRF
-700 TIVKKALQ
+700 AIVQKAL
-708 KNMNVIQTSSMGR
+708 KLNVNVIQTSSMGR

-742 AMALESAARTALM
+742 AMALESVARTALM
-755 EKIQP
+755 EKIKP

-792 KDNYNLGKVLY
+792 KDNYNLGKVIY
-803 NPGPI
+803 NPAPV

-864 CTKELL
+864 CTKELQ

-895 YGILKE
+895 YGY
-901 TLINSSAR
+901 LI

>member
-47 IATGLPN
+47 IATGFPDD
-54 AIQQLCESLYK
+54 IQQLCERLYK
-65 AELPVRVEILLC
+65 AELPVRVEKLLC
-77 ETVLHQQFES
+77 ETVLHQQFEN
-87 FVSVASMES
+87 FISVASTES

-118 KGNRRRGYSYIS
+118 KGNCRQGYSYIS

-149 NTTMDQFAL
+149 NTTMEQFVL
-158 CDDCAEEYGDMQNR
+158 CDDCADEYGDMQNR

-180 CYHCGPQLQCVVKDG
+180 CYHCGPQLQCVVKEEY
-195 FKNIFKSDCG
+195 KSFITSG
-205 KGHFLKTAFLNSDNN
+205 YIEGNLSSESF
-220 SARIDSDS
+220 SDS
-228 NNFSVDD
+228 LK
-235 NENNCNGFNSVN
+235 
-247 RQEQDK
+247 RQVQDK
-253 SMITVARELLA
+253 TVIAIGSELLK
-264 QGQIIM
+264 QGKIIM

-276 FNLLCRADRAEVV
+276 FNLLCRADKAEVV

-302 FAVMVTDVTLA
+302 FAVMVTDLALA
-313 EKFCCIS
+313 EKFCYMS

-330 ARPIVLLQK
+330 VRPIVLLQK
-339 RESKKNWLSEKLADA
+339 KKSKNDWLTEKIAED
-354 SLEVSITERAGLT
+354 SLKVSITKRTDATSSSQKNVEAEET
-367 NSSQGIVE
+367 NSV
-375 PDETNPVQSFLAD
+375 PSFLAD

-410 DVDFPFIV
+410 EVDFPFIV

-432 EEAQRFFE
+432 EEAQRFFD
-440 EHANIAALFTY
+440 EHKNIAALFTY
-451 ERDILRPADD
+451 EREILRPADD

-479 YMPEPFPILNYKNNC
+479 YMPEPITFLNCKNHC
-494 DTVISDLQCKLT
+494 DTVSSDLQCKLT
-506 AYCKQS
+506 ENYKQH
-512 ERKASTHEK
+512 ERATSSNEK
-521 FSKDDVLALGAQM
+521 LWKDDVLALGAQM

-575 NIKPQAVVADLHPGY
+575 NIKPQAVVVDLHPGY

-634 FDGTGLGADGTV
+634 FDGTGFGTDGTV
-646 WGGEFLLCEGSDFT
+646 WGGEFLLCEGSVFT
-660 RVGHLKSIPMLGGD
+660 RAGHLKSIPMLGGD

-700 TIVKKALQ
+700 AIVKKALQ
-708 KNMNVIQTSSMGR
+708 QNMNVIQTSSMGR

-742 AMALESAARTALM
+742 AMALESAARVALR
-755 EKIQP
+755 EKIKP
-760 LPLAFT
+760 LSLAFA
-766 KELVKSDEDIKNSNN
+766 KELARSDEDINYSNDT
-781 RKFNETINADV
+781 RFNETINADG
-792 KDNYNLGKVLY
+792 KDNYNLEKVLY
-803 NPGPI
+803 DPAPI

-818 HKDICAAALGFHFA
+818 RKDICAAALGFHYA
-832 VVNMVTDMAERMGVK
+832 VVNMVIDMADRMGVK
-847 QVVLT
+847 QVVLA

-864 CTKELL
+864 CTKELQ

-895 YGILKE
+895 YGLLQSE
-901 TLINSSAR
+901 

>member
-1 MEHQITVEITVYGKV
+1 MEHQVTVEITVYGKV

-47 IATGLPN
+47 IATGFPD

-65 AELPVRVEILLC
+65 AELPVRVDKLLC
-77 ETVLHQQFES
+77 ETVLHQQFEN
-87 FVSVASMES
+87 FVSVASTES

-103 ADIGICENCLRELKE
+103 ADIGICENCLRELEE
-118 KGNRRRGYSYIS
+118 KGNRRQGYSYIS

-149 NTTMDQFAL
+149 NTTMEQFVL
-158 CDDCAEEYGDMQNR
+158 CDDCADEYGDMQNR

-180 CYHCGPQLQCVVKDG
+180 CYRCGPQLQCVVKEEY
-195 FKNIFKSDCG
+195 KSFITSG
-205 KGHFLKTAFLNSDNN
+205 YIEGNLSSESF
-220 SARIDSDS
+220 SDS
-228 NNFSVDD
+228 LK
-235 NENNCNGFNSVN
+235 
-247 RQEQDK
+247 RQVQDK
-253 SMITVARELLA
+253 TVIAIGSELLK

-302 FAVMVTDVTLA
+302 FAVMVTDVALA
-313 EKFCCIS
+313 EKFCYIS

-339 RESKKNWLSEKLADA
+339 KESKKNWLSEKLADA
-354 SLEVSITERAGLT
+354 SLLVSIRERTDVT

-375 PDETNPVQSFLAD
+375 AEETNSIPMFLAD

-398 VFLPAMGFYSEL
+398 VFLPSMGFYSEL
-410 DVDFPFIV
+410 DVNFPFIV

-440 EHANIAALFTY
+440 EHATIAALFTY

-471 QVLRRTKG
+471 QMLRRTKG
-479 YMPEPFPILNYKNNC
+479 YMPEPIPILNYKNNC

-506 AYCKQS
+506 ANCKQS
-512 ERKASTHEK
+512 ERKVSTYK
-521 FSKDDVLALGAQM
+521 KSWKDKVLALGAQM

-549 EIPGDISLEKTEQF
+549 EIPGDISLEKTEHF
-563 FADSVADWMQLL
+563 FAGSVADWMQLL

-590 ASTQWGK
+590 ASAQWGK

-634 FDGTGLGADGTV
+634 FDGTGFGNDGTV
-646 WGGEFLLCEGSDFT
+646 WGGEFLLCEGSVFT
-660 RVGHLKSIPMLGGD
+660 RAGHLKSIPMLGGD

-700 TIVKKALQ
+700 AIVKKALQ
-708 KNMNVIQTSSMGR
+708 QNMNVIQTSSMGR

-742 AMALESAARTALM
+742 AMALESAARVALR
-755 EKIQP
+755 EKIKP
-760 LPLAFT
+760 LSLAFA
-766 KELVKSDEDIKNSNN
+766 KELARSDEDINYSNDK
-781 RKFNETINADV
+781 RFNETINADG

-895 YGILKE
+895 YGLLQSE
-901 TLINSSAR
+901 

>member
-1 MEHQITVEITVYGKV
+1 MKQNVTVAIIVYGKV

-24 VCRLAKDN
+24 VCRLAKEN

-47 IATGLPN
+47 IATGFPD
-54 AIQQLCESLYK
+54 AIQQLCDSLYK

-330 ARPIVLLQK
+330 VRPIVLLQK
-339 RESKKNWLSEKLADA
+339 KKSKNDWLTEKIADA
-354 SLEVSITERAGLT
+354 SLEISITERTDVT

-375 PDETNPVQSFLAD
+375 AEERNPVPTFLAD

-479 YMPEPFPILNYKNNC
+479 YMPEPITFLNCKNSC
-494 DTVISDLQCKLT
+494 DTVSSDLQCKLT

-575 NIKPQAVVADLHPGY
+575 NIKTQSVVADLHPGY

-689 AAGLQSHDSRF
+689 AAGLHSSDPRF
-700 TIVKKALQ
+700 AIVQKAL
-708 KNMNVIQTSSMGR
+708 KLNVNEIQTSSMGR

-755 EKIQP
+755 EKIKP

-847 QVVLT
+847 QVVLA

-895 YGILKE
+895 YGLLQSE
-901 TLINSSAR
+901 

>member
-1 MEHQITVEITVYGKV
+1 MKQNVTVAITVYGKV

-47 IATGLPN
+47 MATGVAEHIEKLCDSLRN
-54 AIQQLCESLYK
+54 A
-65 AELPVRVEILLC
+65 ALPVIVERFVCRQVPLQ
-77 ETVLHQQFES
+77 EFATFTSVLSTES
-87 FVSVASMES
+87 K
-96 DEVKAVS
+96 EVKLVS

-118 KGNRRRGYSYIS
+118 KGNRRQGYSYIS

-180 CYHCGPQLQCVVKDG
+180 CYRCGPQLQCVVKDG

-220 SARIDSDS
+220 SAWIDSDS
-228 NNFSVDD
+228 NKFSVDD
-235 NENNCNGFNSVN
+235 NENHCNGFNSVN
-247 RQEQDK
+247 RQAQDK
-253 SMITVARELLA
+253 NIITVARELLK

-276 FNLLCRADRAEVV
+276 FNLLCRADKAEVV

-302 FAVMVTDVTLA
+302 FAVMVTDLALA
-313 EKFCCIS
+313 ENFCYIS

-339 RESKKNWLSEKLADA
+339 KKSKNDWLTEKISED
-354 SLEVSITERAGLT
+354 SLKDSITKRTDVTSSSQINVEAEET
-367 NSSQGIVE
+367 NSV
-375 PDETNPVQSFLAD
+375 PMFLAD

-398 VFLPAMGFYSEL
+398 VFLPSMGFYSEL
-410 DVDFPFIV
+410 DVNFPFIV

-432 EEAQRFFE
+432 KEAQRFFE

-479 YMPEPFPILNYKNNC
+479 YMPEPIPILNYKNNC
-494 DTVISDLQCKLT
+494 DTVISDLQFKLT
-506 AYCKQS
+506 ANSKQF
-512 ERKASTHEK
+512 ERKVSTYK
-521 FSKDDVLALGAQM
+521 KSWKDKVLALGAQM
-534 EPGFCLTAEGQFFPA
+534 EPGFCLTAERQFFPA
-549 EIPGDISLEKTEQF
+549 EIPGDISLEKTENF
-563 FADSVADWMQLL
+563 FADSVHDWMQLL

-590 ASTQWGK
+590 TSSQWGK
-597 KFAEQNGLPFYQ
+597 KFAEQNGLSFYQ

-623 HHLKGKVLAVC
+623 HHLKEKVLAVC
-634 FDGTGLGADGTV
+634 FDGTGLGTDGTV
-646 WGGEFLLCEGSDFT
+646 WGGEFLLCEGSGFT

-689 AAGLQSHDSRF
+689 AAGLHSHDPRF
-700 TIVKKALQ
+700 AIVQKALALDV
-708 KNMNVIQTSSMGR
+708 NVIQTSSMGR

-742 AMALESAARTALM
+742 AMALESVARTALM
-755 EKIQP
+755 EKIKP

-766 KELVKSDEDIKNSNN
+766 KEWDKSDENNKNSND
-781 RKFNETINADV
+781 RRFNETINADV
-792 KDNYNLGKVLY
+792 KDNYNFEKVLY
-803 NPGPI
+803 NPAPV

-818 HKDICAAALGFHFA
+818 RKDICAAALGFHYA
-832 VVNMVTDMAERMGVK
+832 VVNMVIGMAERMGVK
-847 QVVLT
+847 QVILA
-852 GGCFANRILLET
+852 GGCFANRILLES
-864 CTKELL
+864 CTKELQKK
-870 ERDFQVY
+870 DFQVY

-882 SCGDGGISLGQAY
+882 SCGDGSISLGQAY
-895 YGILKE
+895 YGYIV
-901 TLINSSAR
+901 

>member
-1 MEHQITVEITVYGKV
+1 MKQNVTVAITVYGKV

-47 IATGLPN
+47 IATGFPDD
-54 AIQQLCESLYK
+54 IQQLCDSLDK
-65 AELPVRVEILLC
+65 AELPVRVDKLLC
-77 ETVLHQQFES
+77 ETVLHQQFEN
-87 FVSVASMES
+87 FVSVASTES

-103 ADIGICENCLRELKE
+103 ADIGICANCLRELKE

-158 CDDCAEEYGDMQNR
+158 CDDCAEEYGDMLNR

-180 CYHCGPQLQCVVKDG
+180 CYHCGPQLRCVVKDG

-205 KGHFLKTAFLNSDNN
+205 KGHFLNSDNN
-220 SARIDSDS
+220 SAWIDSNS
-228 NNFSVDD
+228 NIFSVDD
-235 NENNCNGFNSVN
+235 NENRCNGFNSLS
-247 RQEQDK
+247 RQAQDRNI
-253 SMITVARELLA
+253 ITVARELLK

-302 FAVMVTDVTLA
+302 FAVMVTDLVLA
-313 EKFCCIS
+313 EKFCYIS
-320 AEEKS
+320 AEEKA

-330 ARPIVLLQK
+330 VRPIVLLQK
-339 RESKKNWLSEKLADA
+339 KKRINDWLTEKIAED
-354 SLEVSITERAGLT
+354 SLEVSITEKMDLT
-367 NSSQGIVE
+367 NSFQVIVE
-375 PDETNPVQSFLAD
+375 PDETNPVPSFLAN

-398 VFLPAMGFYSEL
+398 VFLPPMGFYSEL

-432 EEAQRFFE
+432 EEAQRFFD
-440 EHANIAALFTY
+440 EHKNVAALFTY
-451 ERDILRPADD
+451 EREILRPADD

-479 YMPEPFPILNYKNNC
+479 YMPEPVAVFKSKMNC
-494 DTVISDLQCKLT
+494 DTADLVLHNKSGVTDQKQQMSVSYNLKLL
-506 AYCKQS
+506 KDQIL
-512 ERKASTHEK
+512 AS
-521 FSKDDVLALGAQM
+521 GGQM
-534 EPGFCLTAEGQFFPA
+534 EPGFCLTAGGQFFPA

-563 FADSVADWMQLL
+563 FADSVHDWIHLL

-623 HHLKGKVLAVC
+623 HHLKEKVLAVC
-634 FDGTGLGADGTV
+634 FDGTGLGTDGTV
-646 WGGEFLLCEGSDFT
+646 WGGEFLLCEGSGFT

-689 AAGLQSHDSRF
+689 AVGLHSHDPRF
-700 TIVKKALQ
+700 AIVQKAL
-708 KNMNVIQTSSMGR
+708 KLNVNVIQTSSMGR

-760 LPLAFT
+760 LPLAFA
-766 KELVKSDEDIKNSNN
+766 KEWEKSDEDYKNSND
-781 RKFNETINADV
+781 RRFNETINADV
-792 KDNYNLGKVLY
+792 KDNYNLEKVLY

-818 HKDICAAALGFHFA
+818 RKDICAAALGFHYA

-847 QVVLT
+847 QVVLE

-864 CTKELL
+864 CTKELQ

-895 YGILKE
+895 YGY
-901 TLINSSAR
+901 LI

>member
-1 MEHQITVEITVYGKV
+1 MKQNVTVAIIVYGKV

-24 VCRLAKDN
+24 VCRLAKEN

-47 IATGLPN
+47 IATGFPD
-54 AIQQLCESLYK
+54 AIQQLCERLYK
-65 AELPVRVEILLC
+65 AELPVRVEKLLC
-77 ETVLHQQFES
+77 ETVLHQQFEN
-87 FVSVASMES
+87 FVSVASTES
-96 DEVKAVS
+96 DEVRSVS

-118 KGNRRRGYSYIS
+118 KGNRRQGYSYIS

-158 CDDCAEEYGDMQNR
+158 CDDCSEEYGDMQNR

-205 KGHFLKTAFLNSDNN
+205 KGHFLNSDNN

-247 RQEQDK
+247 RQAQDK
-253 SMITVARELLA
+253 NIITVARELLK

-302 FAVMVTDVTLA
+302 FAVMVTDLALA
-313 EKFCCIS
+313 EKFCYMS

-330 ARPIVLLQK
+330 VRPIVLLQK
-339 RESKKNWLSEKLADA
+339 KKSKNDWLTEKIAED
-354 SLEVSITERAGLT
+354 SLKVSITKRT
-367 NSSQGIVE
+367 DVTSSSQINVE
-375 PDETNPVQSFLAD
+375 AEERNPVPSFLAD

-410 DVDFPFIV
+410 EVDFPFIV

-432 EEAQRFFE
+432 EEAQRFFD
-440 EHANIAALFTY
+440 EHKNIAALFTY
-451 ERDILRPADD
+451 EREILRPADD

-479 YMPEPFPILNYKNNC
+479 YMPEPITFLNCKNSC
-494 DTVISDLQCKLT
+494 DTVSSDLQCKLT
-506 AYCKQS
+506 ENYKQH
-512 ERKASTHEK
+512 ERATSSNKK
-521 FSKDDVLALGAQM
+521 LWKDNALALGAQM
-534 EPGFCLTAEGQFFPA
+534 EPGFCLTAEGQFFPS

-575 NIKPQAVVADLHPGY
+575 NIKPQAVVVDLHPGY

-623 HHLKGKVLAVC
+623 HHLKEKVLAVC
-634 FDGTGLGADGTV
+634 FDGTGLGTDGTV
-646 WGGEFLLCEGSDFT
+646 WGGEFLLCEGSGFT

-689 AAGLQSHDSRF
+689 AAGLHSHDPRF
-700 TIVKKALQ
+700 AIVQKALALDV
-708 KNMNVIQTSSMGR
+708 NVIQTSSMGR

-760 LPLAFT
+760 LPLAFA
-766 KELVKSDEDIKNSNN
+766 KEWDKSDEDYKNSNDK
-781 RKFNETINADV
+781 RFNETINADV
-792 KDNYNLGKVLY
+792 KNNYNLEKVLY

-808 WEALLQVKRE
+808 WEVLLQVKRE
-818 HKDICAAALGFHFA
+818 RKDICAAALGFHYA
-832 VVNMVTDMAERMGVK
+832 VVNMVIDMAERMNVK
-847 QVVLT
+847 QVALA

-864 CTKELL
+864 CTKELQ

-895 YGILKE
+895 YGYIV
-901 TLINSSAR
+901 

>member
-47 IATGLPN
+47 IATGFPDD
-54 AIQQLCESLYK
+54 IQQLCERLYK
-65 AELPVRVEILLC
+65 AELPVRVEKLLC
-77 ETVLHQQFES
+77 ETVLHQQFEN
-87 FVSVASMES
+87 FISVASTES

-118 KGNRRRGYSYIS
+118 KGNCRQGYSYIS

-149 NTTMDQFAL
+149 NTTMEQFVL
-158 CDDCAEEYGDMQNR
+158 CDDCADEYGDMQNR

-180 CYHCGPQLQCVVKDG
+180 CYHCGPQLQCVVKEEY
-195 FKNIFKSDCG
+195 KSFITSG
-205 KGHFLKTAFLNSDNN
+205 YIEGNLSSESF
-220 SARIDSDS
+220 SDS
-228 NNFSVDD
+228 LK
-235 NENNCNGFNSVN
+235 
-247 RQEQDK
+247 RQVQDK
-253 SMITVARELLA
+253 TVIAIGSELLK
-264 QGQIIM
+264 QGKIIM

-276 FNLLCRADRAEVV
+276 FNLLCRADKAEVV

-302 FAVMVTDVTLA
+302 FAVMVTDLALA
-313 EKFCCIS
+313 EKFCYMS

-330 ARPIVLLQK
+330 VRPIVLLQK
-339 RESKKNWLSEKLADA
+339 KKSKNDWLTEKIAED
-354 SLEVSITERAGLT
+354 SLKVSITKRTDAT
-367 NSSQGIVE
+367 SSSQKNVE
-375 PDETNPVQSFLAD
+375 AEERNSVPSFLAD

-479 YMPEPFPILNYKNNC
+479 YMPEPITFLNCKNHC
-494 DTVISDLQCKLT
+494 DTVSSDLQCKLT
-506 AYCKQS
+506 ENYKQH
-512 ERKASTHEK
+512 ERATSSNEK
-521 FSKDDVLALGAQM
+521 LWKDDVLALGAQM

-575 NIKPQAVVADLHPGY
+575 NIKPQAVVVDLHPGY

-634 FDGTGLGADGTV
+634 FDGTGFGTDGTV
-646 WGGEFLLCEGSDFT
+646 WGGEFLLCEGSVFT
-660 RVGHLKSIPMLGGD
+660 RAGHLKSIPMLGGD

-700 TIVKKALQ
+700 AIVKKALQ
-708 KNMNVIQTSSMGR
+708 QNMNVIQTSSMGR

-742 AMALESAARTALM
+742 AMALESAARVALR
-755 EKIQP
+755 EKIKP
-760 LPLAFT
+760 LSLAFA
-766 KELVKSDEDIKNSNN
+766 KELARSDEDINYSNDT
-781 RKFNETINADV
+781 RFNETINADG
-792 KDNYNLGKVLY
+792 KDNYNLEKVLY
-803 NPGPI
+803 DPAPI

-818 HKDICAAALGFHFA
+818 RKDVCAAALGFHFA

-847 QVVLT
+847 QVILA

-864 CTKELL
+864 CTKELQ

-895 YGILKE
+895 YGLLQSE
-901 TLINSSAR
+901 

>member
-1 MEHQITVEITVYGKV
+1 MEHQVTVEITVYGKV

-47 IATGLPN
+47 IATGFPDD
-54 AIQQLCESLYK
+54 IQQLCERLYK
-65 AELPVRVEILLC
+65 AELPVRVEKLLC
-77 ETVLHQQFES
+77 ETVLHQQFEN
-87 FVSVASMES
+87 FISVASTES

-149 NTTMDQFAL
+149 NTTMEQFAL
-158 CDDCAEEYGDMQNR
+158 CDDCSEEYGDMQNR

-205 KGHFLKTAFLNSDNN
+205 KGHFLNSDNN
-220 SARIDSDS
+220 SAWIDSNS
-228 NNFSVDD
+228 NIFSVDD
-235 NENNCNGFNSVN
+235 NENRCNGFNSLS
-247 RQEQDK
+247 RQAQDRNI
-253 SMITVARELLA
+253 ITVARELLK

-276 FNLLCRADRAEVV
+276 FNLLCRADKAEVV

-313 EKFCCIS
+313 EKFCYMS

-339 RESKKNWLSEKLADA
+339 KNSKTDWLGEKFADA
-354 SLEVSITERAGLT
+354 SLAVSIRERTDVT
-367 NSSQGIVE
+367 NSSQGIAE
-375 PDETNPVQSFLAD
+375 AEEANPVPSFLAD

-410 DVDFPFIV
+410 NSEFPFIV

-432 EEAQRFFE
+432 EEAQRFFD
-440 EHANIAALFTY
+440 EHKNIAALFTY
-451 ERDILRPADD
+451 EREILRPADD

-479 YMPEPFPILNYKNNC
+479 YMPEPITFLNCKNSC
-494 DTVISDLQCKLT
+494 DTVSSDLQCKLT
-506 AYCKQS
+506 ENYKQH
-512 ERKASTHEK
+512 ERATSSNKK
-521 FSKDDVLALGAQM
+521 LWKDNALALGAQM
-534 EPGFCLTAEGQFFPA
+534 EPGFCLTAEGQFFPS

-575 NIKPQAVVADLHPGY
+575 NIKPQAVIADLHPGY

-597 KFAEQNGLPFYQ
+597 KFAEQNGVPFYQ

-623 HHLKGKVLAVC
+623 HHLKEKVLAVC
-634 FDGTGLGADGTV
+634 FDGTGLGTDGTV

-660 RVGHLKSIPMLGGD
+660 RVGHLKAIPMLGGD

-689 AAGLQSHDSRF
+689 AVGLHSSDPRF
-700 TIVKKALQ
+700 AIVQKAL
-708 KNMNVIQTSSMGR
+708 KLNVNVIQTSSMGR

-792 KDNYNLGKVLY
+792 KDNYNLGKVIY
-803 NPGPI
+803 NPEPV

-818 HKDICAAALGFHFA
+818 HKDICAAALGFHYA
-832 VVNMVTDMAERMGVK
+832 VVNMVIGMAESMGVK
-847 QVVLT
+847 QVILA
-852 GGCFANRILLET
+852 GGCFANRILLES
-864 CTKELL
+864 CTKELQKK
-870 ERDFQVY
+870 DFQVY

-895 YGILKE
+895 YGY
-901 TLINSSAR
+901 LI

>member
-1 MEHQITVEITVYGKV
+1 MEHQVTVEISVYGKV

-47 IATGLPN
+47 IATGFPDD
-54 AIQQLCESLYK
+54 IQQLCDSLDK
-65 AELPVRVEILLC
+65 AELPVRVEKLLC
-77 ETVLHQQFES
+77 ETVSHQPFDKFISVES
-87 FVSVASMES
+87 TEN
-96 DEVKAVS
+96 DEVKSVS
-103 ADIGICENCLRELKE
+103 ADIGICANCLRELKE

-180 CYHCGPQLQCVVKDG
+180 CYRCGPQLQCVVKEEYKR
-195 FKNIFKSDCG
+195 FLTSDCIEG
-205 KGHFLKTAFLNSDNN
+205 NLSSESF
-220 SARIDSDS
+220 SDS
-228 NNFSVDD
+228 LK
-235 NENNCNGFNSVN
+235 
-247 RQEQDK
+247 RQAQDK
-253 SMITVARELLA
+253 TVIAIASELLK

-276 FNLLCRADRAEVV
+276 FNLLCRADKAEVV
-289 TRLRDLK
+289 THLRDLK

-302 FAVMVTDVTLA
+302 FAVMVTELALA
-313 EKFCCIS
+313 EKFCYIS

-339 RESKKNWLSEKLADA
+339 KKSKNDWLTEKIAED
-354 SLEVSITERAGLT
+354 SLKVSITKRTDVTSSSQINVEAEET
-367 NSSQGIVE
+367 NSV
-375 PDETNPVQSFLAD
+375 PMFLAD

-398 VFLPAMGFYSEL
+398 VFLPPMGFYSEL

-432 EEAQRFFE
+432 EEAQRFFD
-440 EHANIAALFTY
+440 EHKNIAALFTY
-451 ERDILRPADD
+451 EREILRQADD
-461 SVTRIINGRV
+461 SVTRFINGRV

-479 YMPEPFPILNYKNNC
+479 YMPEPIPILNYKNNC
-494 DTVISDLQCKLT
+494 DTVNSDLQCKLT
-506 AYCKQS
+506 ANCMQS
-512 ERKASTHEK
+512 ERKVSTHEK
-521 FSKDDVLALGAQM
+521 LWKDNVLALGAQM
-534 EPGFCLTAEGQFFPA
+534 EPGFCLTAEGQFFPS

-590 ASTQWGK
+590 ASAQWGK

-634 FDGTGLGADGTV
+634 FDGTGFGTDGMV
-646 WGGEFLLCEGSDFT
+646 WGGEFLLCEGSVFT
-660 RVGHLKSIPMLGGD
+660 RAGHLKSIPMLGGD

-700 TIVKKALQ
+700 AIVKKALQ
-708 KNMNVIQTSSMGR
+708 QNMNVIQTSSMGR

-742 AMALESAARTALM
+742 AMALESAARVALR
-755 EKIQP
+755 EKIKP
-760 LPLAFT
+760 LSLAFA
-766 KELVKSDEDIKNSNN
+766 KELARSDEDINYSNDT
-781 RKFNETINADV
+781 RFNETINADG
-792 KDNYNLGKVLY
+792 KDNYNLEKVLY
-803 NPGPI
+803 DPAPI

-818 HKDICAAALGFHFA
+818 RKDVCAAALGFHYA
-832 VVNMVTDMAERMGVK
+832 VVNMVIGMAESMGVK
-847 QVVLT
+847 QVILA
-852 GGCFANRILLET
+852 GGCFANRILLES
-864 CTKELL
+864 CTKELQ
-870 ERDFQVY
+870 ERDYQVY

-895 YGILKE
+895 YGYIV
-901 TLINSSAR
+901 